1 MSKVTKAI
9 CDKCK
14 KEINYSD
21 WYYVLGDIS
30 SVSQSSAIGSVLLRG
45 GDFCEE
51 CFFKILTELKERK

>member
-14 KEINYSD
+14 KEIDFSD
-21 WYYVLGDIS
+21 WYYHVGDIKF
-30 SVSQSSAIGSVLLRG
+30 VSQSSAIGKVLVTK